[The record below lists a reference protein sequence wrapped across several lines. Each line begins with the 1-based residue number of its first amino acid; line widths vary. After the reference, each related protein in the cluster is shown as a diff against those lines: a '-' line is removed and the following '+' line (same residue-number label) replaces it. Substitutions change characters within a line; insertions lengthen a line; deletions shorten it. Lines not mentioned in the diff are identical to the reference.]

1 MITSNNNN
9 IYHTFT
15 NKIKILIDILKKYQ
29 YLIFLFDIFIYN
41 HKNINLNNLVSTG
54 TCSYLKILRYTLL
67 YLFEN

>member
-15 NKIKILIDILKKYQ
+15 NKIKILIDILEKYQ

-54 TCSYLKILRYTLL
+54 IHVLI
-67 YLFEN
+67 